1 VLLSDTLVSGFT
13 TGAAVHVLTSQVKN
27 LLGVKV
33 QRYSGPLKVIYVSV
47 VSFHMHE
54 MLSFTCISVIGLCT
68 VILPI
73 FFHSLNCDSKHKFQL
88 FRNKLKEIIMGLCL

>member
-33 QRYSGPLKVIYVSV
+33 PRYSGPLKIIYVSV
-47 VSFHMHE
+47 VAFHVNE
-54 MLSFTCISVIGLCT
+54 VLSLIYISVTGLYA
-68 VILPI
+68 I
-73 FFHSLNCDSKHKFQL
+73 FFYIFIHSCEL
-88 FRNKLKEIIMGLCL
+88 